1 MAITYKTRL
10 NMLFIPTL
18 PVKVEFKS
26 MLRIL
31 GNAKN
36 AKQGLGKARR
46 VRGLGMNL
54 TWPIGGGRGDENR
67 FLELPRPMAGS

>member
-1 MAITYKTRL
+1 MKETRL

-36 AKQGLGKARR
+36 AKQGLGRLG
-46 VRGLGMNL
+46 GLG
-54 TWPIGGGRGDENR
+54 G
-67 FLELPRPMAGS
+67 

>member
-1 MAITYKTRL
+1 MKVEIVISIGVCTFSVLLTFNLILNLFESFLKRMITRL

-18 PVKVEFKS
+18 PVKVEFNP

-36 AKQGLGKARR
+36 AKQGLGRLGGL
-46 VRGLGMNL
+46 RG
-54 TWPIGGGRGDENR
+54 
-67 FLELPRPMAGS
+67 